1 MGSMKWAKLIVMA
14 CRAVGKSENPGKE
27 TRNNMVGKICPLVE
41 TELIFMTK
49 TEIPHG
55 PHSPTTLGLERAT
68 CFTINSTYVANVG
81 CRISS

>member
-1 MGSMKWAKLIVMA
+1 
-14 CRAVGKSENPGKE
+14 
-27 TRNNMVGKICPLVE
+27 MVGKICPLVE

-49 TEIPHG
+49 TDIPHG

-81 CRISS
+81 CRISSYNEENIVHWKVQIRAFAV